1 MQASGSILEDV
12 RQLHRVSQ
20 DVMSHFE
27 QYVQELS
34 AARMRDERFEQS
46 ASGLLEKLSDMTR
59 KQNILLEQIGDG
71 IGIMDLLLACKLV
84 PTKSEARR
92 LVQQGGAFVN
102 DEKIASID
110 VRYDAEALRAGL
122 KIRKGKKVY
131 HKAILGG

>member
-1 MQASGSILEDV
+1 
-12 RQLHRVSQ
+12 
-20 DVMSHFE
+20 
-27 QYVQELS
+27 
-34 AARMRDERFEQS
+34 
-46 ASGLLEKLSDMTR
+46 
-59 KQNILLEQIGDG
+59 
-71 IGIMDLLLACKLV
+71 
-84 PTKSEARR
+84 